1 MQDLNIL
8 SCFLTENERTK
19 MFTEH
24 TFSDINLMEIAKKIQ
39 HAASYYECPRVFH
52 NIHELILKLENKRR
66 TAAFCGHFSA
76 GKSTLINQIIGENL
90 LPSHPIPTSANIVH
104 FQSGSPAAFSYL
116 DSKTGETHRL
126 TDNQWNEEWFTKSD
140 KITEVYLTL
149 PVPHFPTN
157 LEILD
162 TPGID
167 STVKSHKS
175 LAEARLVEA
184 DTVYYTVDYQKVESE
199 ENFTFLKQLN
209 QSYITPVLLI
219 NQIDKHEKEEMAFS
233 VFQQKIQASLLKKNI
248 HVQNIYFI
256 SAADPSVNKKDWNAF
271 LNELFINNESTVDQ
285 VIQTCALGIYRE
297 LEHLAAFVKEHI
309 QPSEKT
315 VQHMRAYISLPA
327 VERALNEKKETLKT
341 VPEWERLIDKDIFR
355 ECEAIFKNAKI
366 TPYHTRNLVRDY
378 LESRQSSFRLKGI
391 FSKNKTSL
399 EKEKRKQKLIDS
411 LNENVKNYIDVHL
424 RNGIQRILSNYSIH
438 SRSFSNELLSI
449 HYHIDSTLLKRAE
462 RFGAQFSQ
470 DYVLTYSR
478 IVLDEIRKR
487 YKEILIDL
495 LPSIKKAVR
504 EQQRIQTRQ
513 LSEEVSKLQDI
524 TEEWAQWEKDH
535 HSLTKWINEVITQ
548 LKNAREPISFPS
560 GSFGHTQTLYKW
572 NNLNIKGTEVDIGSF
587 YGNAKQQHRETFFES
602 KEKAAQKLETA
613 VTSLNKKGL
622 SEIEQSL
629 KEKASRLHQ
638 KTHRITLFG
647 AFSAG
652 KSSIANA
659 LLGEHFLPVSANPTT
674 ASVHYIQ
681 APDHNHSH
689 RSVDIFYKS
698 EQEIMDDMNDI
709 LRPANL
715 TLASVE
721 DWYDVYAKNKEKL
734 ADSRDE
740 SDKEENQ
747 KPDPME
753 LLKEEEITLAQQYY
767 QSFHTFKDAI
777 GEIKNADYEIYKQ
790 AAANEEHALLI
801 NNVNIYYDCSFT
813 RNGYLLVDTPG
824 IGSIYRR
831 HSQIAFEEMKKS
843 DAVLFVSYYNHA
855 FSKADREFLL
865 QLGRTKNYFSYDKFF
880 FLVNAADLAQ
890 SKKELNTVLD
900 YVKDQLIR
908 LHITKPHV
916 LPISGKNALKSYSNR
931 PNEYWHTSGA
941 AGFLDHF
948 QQFAKSTLENTIMK
962 EGIAEIRQAITILQ
976 QQKKSFS
983 EEEQIRIAKKQF
995 WQKELESFVEWLQ
1008 TTNPGT
1014 EWKWIEQELEEL
1026 LFYVKQRVFYRYYD
1040 EYKVLFNA
1048 ARFENNES
1056 FSSQLHRYTNEL
1068 IQFIFHE
1075 IVQEIRATIIRIE
1088 HFIQKQWGELQD
1100 SIHEKL
1106 IPEIRGFFVRKH
1118 INNFPAT
1125 KIKEH
1130 VPVNSST
1137 FSFISNYT
1145 SYHHFFVEQK
1155 NKVMKE
1161 QLEETLRPYG
1171 DQLIERYHHQLKQEY
1186 KSFFYKQW
1194 EGFLKDFSQAAETL
1208 ITDWKEENQTED
1220 TTELD
1225 QIINHLKSLI

>member
-1 MQDLNIL
+1 
-8 SCFLTENERTK
+8 

-24 TFSDINLMEIAKKIQ
+24 TFSDKNLMEIAQNIQ

-52 NIHELILKLENKRR
+52 NMHELILKLENKRR

-76 GKSTLINQIIGENL
+76 GKSTLINQIIGKNL

-104 FQSGSPAAFSYL
+104 FQNGSSAAISYL
-116 DSKTGETHRL
+116 DSKTGETHKL
-126 TDNQWNEEWFTKSD
+126 TDKQWNEEWFTNSD
-140 KITEVYLTL
+140 KMTEVYLTL
-149 PVPHFPTN
+149 PIPQFPTD

-167 STVKSHKS
+167 STEKSHKA

-219 NQIDKHEKEEMAFS
+219 NQIDKHEEEEMAFS
-233 VFQQKIQASLLKKNI
+233 LFQQKIQASLRKNNI
-248 HVQNIYFI
+248 RVKNIYFI
-256 SAADPSVNKKDWNAF
+256 SAADPLVNKKDWNAF
-271 LNELFINNESTVDQ
+271 INELFISSESTVNQ

-297 LEHLAAFVKEHI
+297 LEHLAVFVNEHI
-309 QPSEKT
+309 QPSENT
-315 VQHMRAYISLPA
+315 VQYMRTYISLPS
-327 VERALNEKKETLKT
+327 VEQALNEKKESLKSI
-341 VPEWERLIDKDIFR
+341 PEWERLIDKDIFQ
-355 ECEAIFKNAKI
+355 ECETIFKNAKI

-378 LESRQSSFRLKGI
+378 LESRQSSFRLKGL
-391 FSKNKTSL
+391 FSKNKTSF
-399 EKEKRKQKLIDS
+399 EKERRKQKLIDS

-424 RNGIQRILSNYSIH
+424 RNGIQRILSIYGIN
-438 SRSFSNELLSI
+438 SRSFTNDLLSI
-449 HYHIDSTLLKRAE
+449 HYNIDSDLLKRAE

-495 LPSIKKAVR
+495 LPSIKEAVQ
-504 EQQRIQTRQ
+504 EQQCIQTKQ
-513 LSEEVSKLQDI
+513 LSTKVSKLKHI
-524 TEEWAQWEKDH
+524 TEEWAQWEQDYH
-535 HSLTKWINEVITQ
+535 TLTKWINDVITQ
-548 LKNAREPISFPS
+548 LRNAREPISLPS
-560 GSFGHTQTLYKW
+560 DASDDSQSFYKW
-572 NNLNIKGTEVDIGSF
+572 NNLNINASEVDIGSF
-587 YGNAKQQHRETFFES
+587 YENAQQQHTQTFFES
-602 KEKAAQKLETA
+602 KEKAAQKLEAA
-613 VTSLNKKGL
+613 VTYINKKGL
-622 SEIEQSL
+622 SEIEHSL

-638 KTHRITLFG
+638 KTYRITLFG

-681 APDHNHSH
+681 APDNNHSH
-689 RSVDIFYKS
+689 RSVEIFYKS
-698 EQEIMDDMNDI
+698 EQDIVDDMNDI

-721 DWYDVYAKNKEKL
+721 DWCDVYAKNNEEA
-734 ADSRDE
+734 ADSRNE
-740 SDKEENQ
+740 NDKRVDQ

-753 LLKEEEITLAQQYY
+753 LLKEEEIILAEQYY
-767 QSFHTFKDAI
+767 QSVHTFKNII

-790 AAANEEHALLI
+790 AAASEEHALLI
-801 NNVNIYYDCSFT
+801 KNVNIYFDCSFT

-865 QLGRTKNYFSYDKFF
+865 QLGRTKDYFSYDKFF
-880 FLVNAADLAQ
+880 FLVNASDLAQ

-916 LPISGKNALKSYSNR
+916 LPISGRNALKSYNNN
-931 PNEYWHTSGA
+931 PNEYWHNSGA
-941 AGFLDHF
+941 AGFLEHF
-948 QQFAKSTLENTIMK
+948 QQFAKGNLENTIIK

-976 QQKKSFS
+976 QQKESFA
-983 EEEQIRIAKKQF
+983 EEEQTRIAKKQY
-995 WQKELESFVEWLQ
+995 WQKELVSFVEWLKN
-1008 TTNPGT
+1008 TNPVT
-1014 EWKWIEQELEEL
+1014 EWQWIEQELEEL
-1026 LFYVKQRVFYRYYD
+1026 FFYVKQRVFYRYYD

-1048 ARFENNES
+1048 ARFEDSES

-1068 IQFIFHE
+1068 VQFIFHE

-1088 HFIQKQWGELQD
+1088 HFIQKQWEELQD

-1106 IPEIRGFFVRKH
+1106 FSEIRGFFVRKH
-1118 INNFPAT
+1118 INNFPET

-1145 SYHHFFVEQK
+1145 SYQQFFVEQK

-1161 QLEETLRPYG
+1161 QLEEALRPYG
-1171 DQLIERYHHQLKQEY
+1171 DQLIEKYHHQLKQEY

-1194 EGFLKDFSQAAETL
+1194 EEFLKDFSRAAETL
-1208 ITDWKEENQTED
+1208 ITDWKKDNQAED
-1220 TTELD
+1220 TTDLD
-1225 QIINHLKSLI
+1225 QSINHLKSLI